1 MLNKLFKRLA
11 EAEQK
16 EHELSEKESIV
27 MFAVAAN
34 ILAPHSAPASPGDL
48 GDATPA
54 PEQRNGSDNAEDED
68 EHLNISGS
76 PFTMSSSNKEVRAV
90 QSALAAMTRMKK
102 SIQRQVR
109 QYISHEYKLHVCEK
123 EETSQMETKVKFQ
136 IPPGV
141 GNKPSMKQ
149 GRTFRQAIER
159 HMMTYPVTNCALTP
173 ILTEILGKNAGEQDK
188 NTDIL
193 TKFGGH
199 RRTCG
204 APSTWRTAQQNIL
217 MKSSIVKMK
226 IYTSCSKVTKTRR
239 YDPIWGYEAT
249 LE

>member
-27 MFAVAAN
+27 MFAEAAS
-34 ILAPHSAPASPGDL
+34 ILAPNSASTSPGNM

-54 PEQRNGSDNAEDED
+54 PGQRNGTDEAEDED
-68 EHLNISGS
+68 EHLNVSGS

-90 QSALAAMTRMKK
+90 QSALASMTRMKK
-102 SIQRQVR
+102 SVLRQIR

-123 EETSQMETKVKFQ
+123 EETSQMETKVKFH

-193 TKFGGH
+193 TK
-199 RRTCG
+199 
-204 APSTWRTAQQNIL
+204 IL

-226 IYTSCSKVTKTRR
+226 IYTSCSKVTKTRK
-239 YDPIWGYEAT
+239 YDPTWG
-249 LE
+249 